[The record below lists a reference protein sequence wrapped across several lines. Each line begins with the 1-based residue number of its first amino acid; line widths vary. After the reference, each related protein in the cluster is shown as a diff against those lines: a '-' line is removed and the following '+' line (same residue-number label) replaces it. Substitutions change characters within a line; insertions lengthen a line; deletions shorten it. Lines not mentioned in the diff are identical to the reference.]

1 MMKKQTK
8 FYLLF
13 LIILLISNTV
23 TYYSTYDYAERKF
36 YMTQIELDVF
46 MLKAYDR
53 NNTSYMDI
61 SINGGIDSVFHDA
74 GKYDDFEKYL
84 PLCQVFD
91 KELFEIVQKYY
102 DKNKKRYG
110 IPQDIELQNIQ
121 KNIENGKIKMKRL
134 CNVSK

>member
-8 FYLLF
+8 IYLLF
-13 LIILLISNTV
+13 LTTLLISNIF

-36 YMTQIELDVF
+36 YMTQIKLDVF

-61 SINGGIDSVFHDA
+61 SINGGIDSIFHDA
-74 GKYDDFEKYL
+74 GKSDDFEKYL
-84 PLCQVFD
+84 PLCQAFD

-102 DKNKKRYG
+102 EKNRKKYG
-110 IPQDIELQNIQ
+110 ISQDIELIDIR
-121 KNIENGKIKMKRL
+121 KNIENGKIKMKKL